1 MDYELN
7 EIADESKEFIV
18 EIFREE
24 IRNLARDNMNFLQV
38 LSTGPHSQVLVMSLL
53 PGEDFGE
60 GISHSDQFVIVEH
73 GTGELTVEGMTTPFA
88 PGEVVHIPGGLH
100 HNLRADRE
108 NNVKLAV
115 VCAPALYPPRDC
127 QPTKAEAAAAQAEA
141 QARDSRHELARTRS
155 RFLATERG

>member
-53 PGEDFGE
+53 PGEDLGE
-60 GISHSDQFVIVEH
+60 GISHSDQFVIVEQ
-73 GTGELTVEGMTTPFA
+73 GTGELTVEGMTTPFG

-100 HNLRADRE
+100 HNLRADTGIT
-108 NNVKLAV
+108 VKLAV
-115 VCAPALYPPRDC
+115 VCAPAVYPPVIVSLQKQKPSLHKPRL
-127 QPTKAEAAAAQAEA
+127 
-141 QARDSRHELARTRS
+141 S
-155 RFLATERG
+155 LATLGMNWRAPVHGF